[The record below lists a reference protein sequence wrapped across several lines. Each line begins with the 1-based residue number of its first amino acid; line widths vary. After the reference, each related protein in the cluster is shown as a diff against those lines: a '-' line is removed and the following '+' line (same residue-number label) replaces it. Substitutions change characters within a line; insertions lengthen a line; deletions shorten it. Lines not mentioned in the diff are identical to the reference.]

1 MRFKKTET
9 IPEEDAVKK
18 QMFSR
23 NKIICLSLCTLMIFN
38 SIGGMAKTKASYTR
52 LSEKDNFD
60 PLSIIRDTVEYANYY
75 SDHKDEARPEKE
87 IVIEGGNYKSA
98 SEGITSEKDY
108 QGLPGLTAITTEN
121 GEITWEFD
129 VDEAGLYNIEIT
141 YYPVKGKNNT
151 IERELLINGEIPFG
165 EAQYLEFSRI
175 WTSATEIERD
185 SRDNDVRPRQVEE
198 PEWIS
203 SFCKDSDGFYT
214 DAFLFSFKKGKNT
227 LTLNSVKEPVAIG
240 KITLKQER
248 NLISYEDYHKKYE
261 ELGAK
266 NVSLDESLKYQAE
279 YASAKSDSTLYPIA
293 DRTSP
298 LTEPSSA
305 SKLRLNAVGGTNWNR
320 IGQWIA
326 WEITVPEDGFYE
338 LDLKFRQNIKA
349 GVTVSRRLYID
360 GEVPFEEVD
369 ELHFKYKNDWCM
381 LTPGKNGTPYG
392 FYLTAGTHEIRLEVT
407 LGDLLSQIL
416 RLTDESVYELNKA
429 YRKLL
434 MVIGSTPDTMRDY
447 QFETKTPEA
456 LKILAEQYD
465 EIRLIAS
472 LVEEYSADSKGSE
485 SATLDNLINQL
496 YRMTKNPSTIAK
508 QWSAFKDNIVA
519 LGSWALSMKEQPL
532 ELDYLLVSEIGAELP
547 KVKANFFKKLAHE
560 FAKFFASFFE
570 DYDSIGEVYGD
581 EAIEV
586 WVLADAGS
594 VTSVSGSGRDQ
605 ANTIKTLVD
614 NYFVPEHNIP
624 VNIKLVNKDVL
635 LSATLAGTGP
645 DVALN
650 VAGKEPVNYALRHA
664 VYDLSQFDDFE
675 EVTKWFHDEALIQ
688 FQYDGGV
695 YALPQTMSFHV
706 MFYRADI
713 LKEIGAEV
721 PSNWDEFYKTLA
733 EIQKNNMNVGIF
745 PDYTTYA
752 MFLYQ
757 HGGAFYTEDGKASG
771 LDSEEAIAA
780 FQMWSGNYS
789 DYRMPVTFDFANRF
803 RTGEMPLAIG
813 DYTNYNYLEV
823 FAPEIRGLWGF
834 TVVPAFIDENGEEH
848 REVSAWE
855 SASIIMNTSDKK
867 ENSWEFLKWWMSAQT
882 QSDYGNEIENVLG
895 VAGRVATANLEALG
909 NLPWTSNDYNQLL
922 NQMQYVKAIPE
933 VAGGYFT
940 EREIKFAFYSVY
952 NSQEDARETLENYVK
967 NINNEIINKRKEFN
981 LDTD

>member
-1 MRFKKTET
+1 
-9 IPEEDAVKK
+9 
-18 QMFSR
+18 
-23 NKIICLSLCTLMIFN
+23 
-38 SIGGMAKTKASYTR
+38 MAKGRASNATPF
-52 LSEKDNFD
+52 SPDDFD
-60 PLSIIRDTVEYANYY
+60 PLSIIHDTIEY
-75 SDHKDEARPEKE
+75 SDYYAAHKDEPRPENE
-87 IVIEGGNYKSA
+87 IVIEGGKFKTA
-98 SEGITSEKDY
+98 GEGVTVQDNFE
-108 QGLPGLTAITTEN
+108 GLPGSTAITTEDCD
-121 GEITWEFD
+121 ITWEFD
-129 VDEAGLYNIEIT
+129 VPESGLYAIEIK
-141 YYPVKGKNNT
+141 YFPVKGKNNT
-151 IERELLINGEIPFG
+151 IERKLTVNGEIPFD
-165 EAQYLEFSRI
+165 EAQYLEFSRV
-175 WTSATEIERD
+175 WTSSTDIERD
-185 SRDNDVRPRQVEE
+185 SRDNDVRPRQEE
-198 PEWIS
+198 VPKWMNA
-203 SFCKDSDGFYT
+203 FCSDSNGFYT

-227 LTLNSVKEPVAIG
+227 ITLTSVKEPAAIG
-240 KITLKQER
+240 RITLKQEPG
-248 NLISYEDYHKKYE
+248 LPSYDDYHKKYE

-266 NVSLDESLKYQAE
+266 NVELEESIKVQAE
-279 YASAKSDSTLYPIA
+279 YASTKSDSTLYPIA

-305 SKLRLNAVGGTNWNR
+305 AKLRLNAVGGTNWNR

-338 LDLKFRQNIKA
+338 LNLKFRQNIKS
-349 GVTVSRRLYID
+349 GVTVTRKLMID
-360 GEVPFEEVD
+360 GAVPFEEAE

-381 LTPGKNGTPYG
+381 LTPGNNGEPFG
-392 FYLTAGTHEIRLEVT
+392 FYLTAGTHEIKLEVS
-407 LGDLLSQIL
+407 LGDRLSQIL
-416 RLTDESVYELNKA
+416 RLADESVFELNKA

-434 MVIGSTPDTMRDY
+434 MVIGSTPDTLRDY

-465 EIRLIAS
+465 EIRTIEA
-472 LVEEYSADSKGSE
+472 LVDEYAADSKGSE

-519 LGSWALSMKEQPL
+519 LGSWALGMKEQPL

-547 KVKANFFKKLAHE
+547 KVKAGFFKKLAHE
-560 FAKFFASFFE
+560 FGKFFASFFE

-664 VYDLSQFDDFE
+664 VYDISQFDDFE
-675 EVTKWFHDEALIQ
+675 EVSKWFHDEALIQ
-688 FQYDGGV
+688 FQYNGGV

-721 PSNWDEFYKTLA
+721 PKNWDDFYKTLA
-733 EIQKNNMNVGIF
+733 VIQKNNMNVGIF

-757 HGGAFYTEDGKASG
+757 HGGAFYTQDGKASG

-834 TVVPAFIDENGEEH
+834 TVVPAYIDDKGEEH

-855 SASIIMNTSDKK
+855 SASVIMNTSDKK
-867 ENSWEFLKWWMSAQT
+867 EQSWEFLKWWMSAQT

-909 NLPWTSNDYNQLL
+909 NLPWTNTDYNQLL

-967 NINNEIINKRKEFN
+967 TINNEITNKRKEFN